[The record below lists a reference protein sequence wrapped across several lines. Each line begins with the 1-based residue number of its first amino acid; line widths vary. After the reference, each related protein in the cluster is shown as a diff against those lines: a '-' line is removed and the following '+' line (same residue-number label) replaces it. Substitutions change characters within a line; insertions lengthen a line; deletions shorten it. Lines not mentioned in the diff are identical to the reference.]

1 MSLRKNGE
9 EDKEAPHRDRSC
21 SDAHEL
27 VRHAHSSSQQKQ
39 KPQKRSGHQHHHH
52 GSSRPRSK
60 SVDVHRHHSTSSP
73 FHKKKY
79 AFHHRQQHQHGR
91 NNSPQF
97 LIEHTT
103 TTPKKLQGNMW
114 IRPAGPVPFLF
125 PTLTNG
131 SSNDHVSLSECQAT
145 MSNDK
150 DGGVMISS
158 SSPLKFGGDTTST
171 RPAHQIVPNGT
182 TIFYAS
188 PTTSLSYDDDDE
200 LLHSLSNNNNNTA
213 PHNATM
219 LSNNCAA
226 SSFEP
231 YSGGGSSSS
240 SRKQGQGNM
249 VNFGESGKP
258 IKPRATYLEEEYV

>member
-1 MSLRKNGE
+1 MSLRNNGE

-39 KPQKRSGHQHHHH
+39 KQKPQKRSSHQHHHV
-52 GSSRPRSK
+52 SSRPRSK

-73 FHKKKY
+73 LHKKKY
-79 AFHHRQQHQHGR
+79 AFHHQQQHGR

-97 LIEHTT
+97 LIEHT

-131 SSNDHVSLSECQAT
+131 SNDHVSLSECQAT
-145 MSNDK
+145 MSNNK

-158 SSPLKFGGDTTST
+158 SSPLKFGDTASSW
-171 RPAHQIVPNGT
+171 PAHQIVPNGT
-182 TIFYAS
+182 TLFYAS
-188 PTTSLSYDDDDE
+188 PTTSLSYDDDE
-200 LLHSLSNNNNNTA
+200 LLHSLSNNTT

-231 YSGGGSSSS
+231 YSGSSSSSS